1 MEFVGRGIAFPMR
14 TDAIG
19 GVALVAREREIQE
32 AIRLILGTAPG
43 ERPMRPEFGC
53 RISEHVFAPANATTA
68 GQLAYDVRTALERWE
83 PRIDVDDVDVTFDA
97 VDSGVLYI
105 DITYRIRGTNDPRNL
120 VFPFYVIPQHEPLT
134 WNGSRAA
141 NAVNP
146 DAFTANAITGG
157 R

>member
-53 RISEHVFAPANATTA
+53 RISERVFAPANATTA

-83 PRIDVDDVDVTFDA
+83 PRIDVEDVDVTFDA

-120 VFPFYVIPQHEPLT
+120 VFPFYVIPQHEPTQYGSAALT
-134 WNGSRAA
+134 DGS
-141 NAVNP
+141 
-146 DAFTANAITGG
+146 
-157 R
+157 